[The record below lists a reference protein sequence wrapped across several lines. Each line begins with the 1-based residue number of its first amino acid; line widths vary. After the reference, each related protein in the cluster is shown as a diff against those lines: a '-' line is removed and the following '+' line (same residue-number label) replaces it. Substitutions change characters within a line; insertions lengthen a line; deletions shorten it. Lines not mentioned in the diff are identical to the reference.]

1 MKRAVFLASVI
12 VALVMVGPASAAIVL
27 DFSTGDAGAG
37 GAIVV
42 VNSTS
47 AHTASG
53 AASAVPIDLLTVTGT
68 AGYDGAYDVI
78 GTATGSLESNVGAFT
93 FDTAAGPG
101 QFATVV
107 GGITCAGLLAPNLAC
122 SATDITNGKVLVP
135 LGTTLLS
142 TTGAFTGVNVTGFAS
157 VQFFAPDSKSSLLLA
172 ALGGLANQWGLGAF
186 TLAPGTGNNFTSV
199 STDIANTQVPEPT
212 SILLLGTVLF
222 GVTHLIR
229 RRARKA

>member
-12 VALVMVGPASAAIVL
+12 VALVTVGPASAAIVL
-27 DFSTGDAGAG
+27 DFSTGDAGNG
-37 GAIVV
+37 GQIVV

-53 AASAVPIDLLTVTGT
+53 AGSAIPIDFLTVTGT
-68 AGYDGAYDVI
+68 AGYDGVYDVI
-78 GTATGSLESNVGAFT
+78 GTATGSLEGNVGAFT
-93 FDTAAGPG
+93 FDTASGS

-107 GGITCAGLLAPNLAC
+107 GGVTCAGLSAANSAC
-122 SATDITNGKVLVP
+122 SAADITAGKVLVP

-142 TTGAFTGVNVTGFAS
+142 TTGAMTGVNVTGFAS